1 MQDVSR
7 LTTADRDL
15 AAAKFRP
22 TPEFGVLRLGLSKE
36 VEKSMSNL
44 NANRLPHCKRNYPV
58 FSLKTI
64 LTSVVS
70 SADDHSLTPIV
81 ARVKVKR

>member
-22 TPEFGVLRLGLSKE
+22 TPDFGDFTLAFE
-36 VEKSMSNL
+36 
-44 NANRLPHCKRNYPV
+44 
-58 FSLKTI
+58 
-64 LTSVVS
+64 
-70 SADDHSLTPIV
+70 
-81 ARVKVKR
+81 